1 MNIWIKRLSK
11 FSAYLVFFFLLSA
24 CNSLEKSKNIV
35 TEAFESNDKLPQR
48 IAVLPFVSEQDT
60 KENIKTMLRDSVYS
74 HLSSTN
80 YLFVRPQRVAQSLE
94 LLNLSSA
101 SDYQANAARISKALD
116 ADALL
121 LGEILSA
128 DVIYAGVAAQVYYEV
143 QVSLVSKTGK
153 LIWQD
158 TFSERSLEGGVSAD
172 PFSMLYSLAIT
183 AMHVGEEN
191 LFAVSDKIGRQ
202 VAKAIPQPEGAFE
215 TNSLFIGSVIHN
227 ATNDILTYGDELK
240 IGIEAPSGLNVSAT
254 IESIDEVINLVEVTE
269 GKYMAELPV
278 SNQWNGKD
286 LMLTGFAIDSTGNR
300 ARKISTV
307 GLLTIDN
314 SAPEPIN
321 GVEAILTQSSATFSW
336 KANEPDLTYT
346 LFDKVN
352 GTRQELAKT
361 KDTKVTIARPH
372 QAFQRYQFEIIATDL
387 AGNTSG
393 VNTLSAVYLPNNA
406 MRAASPLT
414 LAKIPAAISS
424 DLALYKAYSPY
435 ILDVNSTV
443 QPGASLFIEPG
454 VTIQFTQGATLEVQ
468 GSLYTFGGEL
478 IAFEAMNKQLNDQ
491 TFIKLNSN
499 SHIELNGFVV
509 DSAGIAVEILQGR
522 PMLNNCQIL
531 KSKYSALSIK
541 GVANVSIE
549 NCIINGSNTSALVVA
564 QNARLKIRNSKFLN
578 NMPFHI
584 QNSSTYTVDARFNQ
598 WQPAADMISILG
610 KVDY

>member
-11 FSAYLVFFFLLSA
+11 FSAYLVFFSLLGA
-24 CNSLEKSKNIV
+24 CNSLEKSKDIV

-80 YLFVRPQRVAQSLE
+80 YLFVRPQRVTQSLD
-94 LLNLSSA
+94 LLNLSSS
-101 SDYQANAARISKALD
+101 SDYQGNAARISKALD

-202 VAKAIPQPEGAFE
+202 VAKAIPQPDGAFE

-314 SAPEPIN
+314 SAPEPIS

-336 KANEPDLTYT
+336 KANESDLTYT

-414 LAKIPAAISS
+414 LAKIPAVISS

>member
-1 MNIWIKRLSK
+1 MNIWIKRLSE

-202 VAKAIPQPEGAFE
+202 VAKAIPQPDGAFE

-254 IESIDEVINLVEVTE
+254 IESIDEVINLIEVTE

-321 GVEAILTQSSATFSW
+321 AVEAILTQSSATFSW
-336 KANEPDLTYT
+336 QANEPDLTYT

-361 KDTKVTIARPH
+361 KETKVTIARPH

-387 AGNTSG
+387 AGNTSDI
-393 VNTLSAVYLPNNA
+393 NTLSAVYLPNNA

-414 LAKIPAAISS
+414 LAKIPATISS

-468 GSLYTFGGEL
+468 GSLYTFGGEA
-478 IAFEAMNKQLNDQ
+478 ISFEAMNKQLNDQ

-509 DSAGIAVEILQGR
+509 DSAGIGVEILQGR

-549 NCIINGSNTSALVVA
+549 NCIVNGSNTSALVVA

>member
-11 FSAYLVFFFLLSA
+11 FSAYLVFFSLLGA
-24 CNSLEKSKNIV
+24 CNSLEKSKDIEA
-35 TEAFESNDKLPQR
+35 EAFESNDKLPQR
-48 IAVLPFVSEQDT
+48 IAVLPFVSKQDT
-60 KENIKTMLRDSVYS
+60 KENIKSMLRDSVYS

-80 YLFVRPQRVAQSLE
+80 YLFVRPQRVTQSLD
-94 LLNLSSA
+94 LLNLSSS
-101 SDYQANAARISKALD
+101 SDYQGNAARISKALD

-202 VAKAIPQPEGAFE
+202 VAKAIPQPDGAFE

-314 SAPEPIN
+314 SAPEPIS

-336 KANEPDLTYT
+336 KANESDLTYT

-352 GTRQELAKT
+352 GTRQKLAKT